1 MKPKSINSLMAYM
14 RDNKGIS
21 IKGSLQKKKLRYMG
35 YYHGYKGY
43 RYCNSPSMLLP
54 YTDFNEL
61 QAVYDFDMKIKAILY
76 PQIMFL
82 ETALKNYALEI
93 IIDEANSDRFADIY
107 STLLNNHKTY
117 AVGTDNYKKALSQ
130 RMNVRN
136 KIYGDISRDYGK
148 SNIVTHYYDKDH
160 PVPIWAIFE
169 IISLGEF
176 GYFIS
181 SLNFNTR
188 AKISSSIG
196 VKSSFDQD
204 AKMVEKI
211 VFALKD
217 LRNAVAHNNTIFD
230 TRFKTGK
237 VNFRIS
243 KYISS
248 ETGIS
253 NITFNSIVDY
263 VVLISFVMELLQC
276 NKMEITSFIKQFD
289 DACETLRKTVP
300 IAIYNR
306 IIYTDT
312 RNKLNALKNFL

>member
-1 MKPKSINSLMAYM
+1 MKPKSIDSLMKNM
-14 RDNKGIS
+14 RDKKGIQ

-43 RYCNSPSMLLP
+43 RYCNSPSSLFP

-61 QAVYDFDMKIKAILY
+61 QAVYDFDMKIKAVLY

-93 IIDEANSDRFADIY
+93 IVDEANSDRFADIY
-107 STLLNNHKTY
+107 STLLNNHKAY
-117 AVGTDNYKKALSQ
+117 AVGTDDYKRAIAK
-130 RMNVRN
+130 RMSVRN
-136 KIYGDISRDYGK
+136 KIYGDISRDYGN
-148 SNIVTHYYDKDH
+148 SNIVTHYYDKDR

-181 SLNFNTR
+181 SLNANTR
-188 AKISSSIG
+188 ARISSSIG
-196 VKSSFDQD
+196 VKSSFDMD
-204 AKMVEKI
+204 ARLVEKI
-211 VFALKD
+211 VFTLKD
-217 LRNAVAHNNTIFD
+217 LRNAVAHNNTVFD

-237 VNFRIS
+237 VSYRIS
-243 KYISS
+243 KYIAS
-248 ETGIS
+248 EIGIS

-263 VVLISFVMELLQC
+263 VVLISFVMKLLQC
-276 NKMEITSFIKQFD
+276 TKTDITNFIKQFD
-289 DACETLRKTVP
+289 EACEALRKAVP
-300 IAIYNR
+300 TTIYAK

-312 RNKLNALKNFL
+312 KNKLNALKNFL

>member
-1 MKPKSINSLMAYM
+1 MKPKSIDSLMKNM
-14 RDNKGIS
+14 RDKKGIQ

-43 RYCNSPSMLLP
+43 RYCNSPTSLLP

-61 QAVYDFDMKIKAILY
+61 QAVYDFDMKIKAMLY

-82 ETALKNYALEI
+82 ETSLKNYALEI
-93 IIDEANSDRFADIY
+93 IINEAKSDRFADIY
-107 STLLNNHKTY
+107 STLLNDYKSY
-117 AVGTDNYKKALSQ
+117 PVGSEKYKNAISK
-130 RMNVRN
+130 RMNVRK
-136 KIYGDISRDYGK
+136 KIYDDISRDYGN
-148 SNIVTHYYDKDH
+148 SNIVTHYYDKDC

-181 SLNFNTR
+181 SLNSNTR
-188 AKISSSIG
+188 ARISSSIG
-196 VKSSFDQD
+196 VKSSFDMD
-204 AKMVEKI
+204 ARLVEKI
-211 VFALKD
+211 VFTLKD
-217 LRNAVAHNNTIFD
+217 LRNAVAHNNTVFD

-237 VNFRIS
+237 VSNRIS
-243 KYISS
+243 RYIAS

-263 VVLISFVMELLQC
+263 VVLISFVMKLLQC
-276 NKMEITSFIKQFD
+276 TKTDITNFIKQFD
-289 DACETLRKTVP
+289 EACEALRKAVP
-300 IAIYNR
+300 TTIYAK

-312 RNKLNALKNFL
+312 KNKLNALKNFL